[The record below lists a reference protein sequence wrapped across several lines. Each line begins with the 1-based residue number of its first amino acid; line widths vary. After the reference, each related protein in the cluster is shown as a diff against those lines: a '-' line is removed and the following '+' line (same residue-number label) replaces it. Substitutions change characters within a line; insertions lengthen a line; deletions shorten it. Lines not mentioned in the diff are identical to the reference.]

1 MFYCQNCGAKIE
13 SAENFCSY
21 CGFSFEEKTE
31 FNDKDAR
38 INELEQK
45 IARLEQKDQRI
56 VKKTSASP
64 FSPWMA
70 IVPVAFVAA
79 FMGFFILLIWI
90 IRQ

>member
-13 SAENFCSY
+13 SAENFCSF
-21 CGFSFEEKTE
+21 CGFKFELKA
-31 FNDKDAR
+31 DSDGKDTR
-38 INELEQK
+38 ISELEQK
-45 IARLEQKDQRI
+45 IARLEQKEQNK
-56 VKKTSASP
+56 VKKYSTSA